1 MATALRDAQI
11 AYGNRLPD
19 EGPDMID
26 LACQRYLENAD
37 GMNELVAK
45 AMDRE
50 EFDEAFVAL
59 MSRNDPQPLQNVIAE
74 AFESVTGFDRSYA
87 GWSEK

>member
-1 MATALRDAQI
+1 MAVSLREAQI
-11 AYGNRLPD
+11 AYDNRLPD
-19 EGPDMID
+19 EGPDLID

-50 EFDEAFVAL
+50 ELDEAFVAL
-59 MSRNDPQPLQNVIAE
+59 MSRNDPQPLQNLIAE
-74 AFESVTGFDRSYA
+74 AFETVTGFDRAYA